1 MRQRGYTEIPLTV
14 LISSSL
20 VRRLATAKKQA
31 TRESIMN
38 MIADE
43 ARQQL
48 EDGQQYGLLETGV
61 KNYIATYIRGEDYE

>member
-1 MRQRGYTEIPLTV
+1 
-14 LISSSL
+14 
-20 VRRLATAKKQA
+20 
-31 TRESIMN
+31 MN